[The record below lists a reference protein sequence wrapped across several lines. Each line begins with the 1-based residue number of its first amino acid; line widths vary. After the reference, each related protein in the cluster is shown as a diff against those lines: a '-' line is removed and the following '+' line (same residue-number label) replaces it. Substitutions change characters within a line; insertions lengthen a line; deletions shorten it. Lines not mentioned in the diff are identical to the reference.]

1 MLLEF
6 PCELVSALV
15 AGRLSARGR
24 AFDPFLRGYLLR
36 LLVAGI
42 LTGLVSWPLLQF
54 QGCILRCLCIGWL

>member
-42 LTGLVSWPLLQF
+42 LTGLVSWPMLHLHIRS
-54 QGCILRCLCIGWL
+54 GSAHYRSG

>member
-1 MLLEF
+1 MIWQVLLEF

-36 LLVAGI
+36 LLVAGA
-42 LTGLVSWPLLQF
+42 LTGLVSSYTACP
-54 QGCILRCLCIGWL
+54 